1 MRSLS
6 SVKVDKGTFIGLG
19 SFEFMT
25 FMRRGVFYTFMIYY
39 LYDLLGKVT
48 IVALLGTLTAV
59 ASMAGQ
65 NFLWGR
71 IADRNKWRTQLIV
84 TGEITAAVAYVIV
97 YLSHKT
103 LIDLGMGE
111 AAGFLIIGGLS
122 ILEFFW
128 SMSDVGW
135 ATLVT
140 DITTPEIRGVFI
152 GIINFISSVGRMTGV
167 LFAGFLYEGGQGF
180 RNGTIFYAV
189 TAMLFAGAAI
199 MVYSSRMI
207 KSNHR
212 KPERIESASEDPPQD
227 STRISV
233 EKADGSNGFVWFL
246 IALVVI
252 ILGVAS
258 INQVFLL
265 FLKLPQG
272 LNATDEQVSLIVSAY
287 TLGGMAASLLSGR
300 LSDTFGRLQTIAMG
314 LALAVLTLLLYG
326 IVPNVELMALVY
338 GVNGVAFMTLQTVTF
353 ALAGDIIPS
362 QKRAR
367 LLSRYNAV
375 MALSWGPAGLLIGG
389 PLADIQTGVYGIAPQ
404 VAYINA
410 FIVAAVL
417 VAIGSVIFLTR
428 VKKPPHERIRDSP

>member
-1 MRSLS
+1 MRRLS
-6 SVKVDKGTFIGLG
+6 SVKIDRGTFLGLG

-39 LYDLLGKVT
+39 LYDLLGKIT

-84 TGEITAAVAYVIV
+84 TGEITAAVAYIVV

-103 LIDLGMGE
+103 LIDFGMGE
-111 AAGFLIIGGLS
+111 AAGLVIIGGLS
-122 ILEFFW
+122 VLEFFW

-140 DITTPEIRGVFI
+140 DITTPEVRGIFI
-152 GIINFISSVGRMTGV
+152 GVINFISSVGRMTGV
-167 LFAGFLYEGGQGF
+167 LFAGFLYEGGLGF
-180 RNGTIFYAV
+180 RNGTIFYVV

-212 KPERIESASEDPPQD
+212 KVKDNEVRLEDPPPNSAKSSLETD
-227 STRISV
+227 S
-233 EKADGSNGFVWFL
+233 SNGFIWFL
-246 IALVVI
+246 IALIII

-272 LNATDEQVSLIVSAY
+272 LNATDEQVSLIISAY

-300 LSDTFGRLQTIAMG
+300 LSDKFGRLQTISMG
-314 LALAVLTLLLYG
+314 LVLAVLTLLFYG
-326 IVPNVELMALVY
+326 LVPNVELMALVY

-353 ALAGDIIPS
+353 ALAGDIIPTH
-362 QKRAR
+362 KRAR
-367 LLSRYNAV
+367 QLSLYNAV

-389 PLADIQTGVYGIAPQ
+389 PLADIQTGGWKISPQ
-404 VAYINA
+404 VAYINT
-410 FIVAAVL
+410 FIVAAIL
-417 VAIGSVIFLTR
+417 VSIGAVVFLTK
-428 VKKPPHERIRDSP
+428 VKRPTHEEIRDST

>member
-1 MRSLS
+1 MRRLS
-6 SVKVDKGTFIGLG
+6 SVKVDRGTFLGLG

-84 TGEITAAVAYVIV
+84 TGEVTAGVAYILV

-103 LIDLGMGE
+103 LIDSGMGE
-111 AAGFLIIGGLS
+111 AAGLVIIGGLS
-122 ILEFFW
+122 VLEFFW

-140 DITTPEIRGVFI
+140 DITTPEIRGIFI
-152 GIINFISSVGRMTGV
+152 GVINFISSVGRMTGV
-167 LFAGFLYEGGQGF
+167 LFAGFLYEGGLGF
-180 RNGTIFYAV
+180 RNGTIFYVV

-212 KPERIESASEDPPQD
+212 KVKDSEVKLEDPAPTVAK
-227 STRISV
+227 SSL
-233 EKADGSNGFVWFL
+233 ESDGSNGFIWFL
-246 IALVVI
+246 IALIII

-272 LNATDEQVSLIVSAY
+272 LNATDEQVSLIISAY

-300 LSDTFGRLQTIAMG
+300 LSDKFGRLHTIAVG
-314 LALAVLTLLLYG
+314 LVLAVLTLLFYG
-326 IVPNVELMALVY
+326 LVPNVELMALVY

-353 ALAGDIIPS
+353 ALAGDIIPV

-389 PLADIQTGVYGIAPQ
+389 PLADIQTGVWGISPQ

-410 FIVAAVL
+410 FIVAAIV
-417 VAIGSVIFLTR
+417 VSIGAVVFLTK
-428 VKKPPHERIRDSP
+428 VKRPPHEEIRDST

>member
-1 MRSLS
+1 MRRLS
-6 SVKVDKGTFIGLG
+6 SVKIDRESFLGLG
-19 SFEFMT
+19 SFEFLT

-39 LYDLLGKVT
+39 LYDLLGRVT
-48 IVALLGTLTAV
+48 IVALLGTFTAI

-71 IADRNKWRTQLIV
+71 IADRRRLRTQLIV
-84 TGEITAAVAYVIV
+84 MGEITAGIAYILV

-111 AAGFLIIGGLS
+111 AAGLAIIGGLS
-122 ILEFFW
+122 VLEFFW

-140 DITTPEIRGVFI
+140 DITTPEIRGGFI
-152 GIINFISSVGRMTGV
+152 GVINFISSLGRMTGV
-167 LFAGFLYEGGQGF
+167 LFAGFLYEGGLGF
-180 RNGTIFYAV
+180 RNGTIFYVV

-207 KSNHR
+207 KSNQR
-212 KPERIESASEDPPQD
+212 ETKEYDTRFADITENSARLVRESEGP
-227 STRISV
+227 
-233 EKADGSNGFVWFL
+233 NGFIWFL
-246 IALVVI
+246 ISLIII

-265 FLKLPQG
+265 FLKLPRG

-300 LSDTFGRLQTIAMG
+300 LSDKFGRIRTISIG
-314 LALAVLTLLLYG
+314 LLLAVLTLLIYG
-326 IVPNVELMALVY
+326 LVPNVEFMALVY
-338 GVNGVAFMTLQTVTF
+338 GVNGVAFMTLQTGSF
-353 ALAGDIIPS
+353 ALAGDIIPKH
-362 QKRAR
+362 KRAR
-367 LLSRYNAV
+367 LLSRYNAA

-389 PLADIQTGVYGIAPQ
+389 PLADIQTGVLGISPR

-410 FIVAAVL
+410 FIVAAIVVSIGAL
-417 VAIGSVIFLTR
+417 VFLTK
-428 VKKPPHERIRDSP
+428 VKKPPHERVRNSA

>member
-1 MRSLS
+1 MRRLS
-6 SVKVDKGTFIGLG
+6 SVKIDRESFLGLG
-19 SFEFMT
+19 SFEFLT

-39 LYDLLGKVT
+39 LYDLLGRVT
-48 IVALLGTLTAV
+48 IVALLGTFTAI

-71 IADRNKWRTQLIV
+71 IADRRRLRTQLIV
-84 TGEITAAVAYVIV
+84 MGEITAGIAYILV
-97 YLSHKT
+97 YLSHTT
-103 LIDLGMGE
+103 LMDLGMGE
-111 AAGFLIIGGLS
+111 AAGLVIIGGLS
-122 ILEFFW
+122 VLEFFW

-140 DITTPEIRGVFI
+140 DITTPEIRGGFI
-152 GIINFISSVGRMTGV
+152 GVINFISSLGRMTGV
-167 LFAGFLYEGGQGF
+167 LFAGFLYEGGLGF
-180 RNGTIFYAV
+180 RNGTIFYVV

-207 KSNHR
+207 KSNQR
-212 KPERIESASEDPPQD
+212 ETKEYDTRFADTTENSARLVRESE
-227 STRISV
+227 
-233 EKADGSNGFVWFL
+233 GSNGFIWFL
-246 IALVVI
+246 ISLVII

-300 LSDTFGRLQTIAMG
+300 LSDKFGRIRTISIG
-314 LALAVLTLLLYG
+314 LLLAVSTLLIYG
-326 IVPNVELMALVY
+326 LVPNVELMALVY
-338 GVNGVAFMTLQTVTF
+338 SVNGVAFMTLQTTTF
-353 ALAGDIIPS
+353 ALAGDIIPTHR
-362 QKRAR
+362 RAR

-375 MALSWGPAGLLIGG
+375 MALSWGPAGLLVGG
-389 PLADIQTGVYGIAPQ
+389 PLADIQTGVLGIPSQ

-410 FIVAAVL
+410 FIVAATL
-417 VAIGSVIFLTR
+417 VSVGALVFLLK
-428 VKKPPHERIRDSP
+428 VKRPPHEEANSA